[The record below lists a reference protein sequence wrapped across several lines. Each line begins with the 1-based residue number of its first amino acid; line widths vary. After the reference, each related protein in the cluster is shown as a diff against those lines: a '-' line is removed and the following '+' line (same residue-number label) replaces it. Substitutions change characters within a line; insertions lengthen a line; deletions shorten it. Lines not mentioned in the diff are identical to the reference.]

1 MCEGHGLG
9 STDADVQRYDETF
22 TARVERSVVSQPSS
36 GAQVIELGPV
46 NASPSPQ
53 GG

>member
-9 STDADVQRYDETF
+9 STDVDVQRYDETF
-22 TARVERSVVSQPSS
+22 TARVERSVVSQPSI
-36 GAQVIELGPV
+36 GDKVIELGPV
-46 NASPSPQ
+46 NAPPIPQ